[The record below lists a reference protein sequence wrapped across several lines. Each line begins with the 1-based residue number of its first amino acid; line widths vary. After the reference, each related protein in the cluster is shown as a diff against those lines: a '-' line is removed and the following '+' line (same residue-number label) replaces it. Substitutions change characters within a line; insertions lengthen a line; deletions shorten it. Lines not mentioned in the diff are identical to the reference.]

1 MVLLSQSQAVGVF
14 MNFRATPRMH
24 ACRRRAAGCL
34 ALVLGLGATGAHAA
48 DTAADRDAGLPLWE
62 FGLGL
67 GGLSVPQ
74 YRGADQNLRWVL
86 PVPYF
91 VYRGDFFR
99 SDRDGTRAVLLD
111 TESFDFDISVD
122 GSPPVKSKDSRA
134 RTGMTDLAA
143 TLEVGPNVNVT
154 LGRGPGWKLD
164 LRVPLRAAFT
174 VQSKPQHIGWTL
186 MPVLN
191 LDVDVQGWNI
201 GLQGGPL
208 AADRRFH
215 GYFYDVPAA
224 LANAERPAYS
234 ARAGYAGWGATTS
247 ASRRVGDWW
256 MAAFARVDNVSG
268 ATFEASPLVK
278 QRSNFTVGFAVSWVF
293 KTSET
298 RVPPRV
304 R

>member
-1 MVLLSQSQAVGVF
+1 MSV
-14 MNFRATPRMH
+14 RTTPQLRPVRCLVSGCIGLML
-24 ACRRRAAGCL
+24 CTTAAL
-34 ALVLGLGATGAHAA
+34 ALAA
-48 DTAADRDAGLPLWE
+48 DTDATRDAGLPLWE

-67 GGLSVPQ
+67 GGLTLPQ

-99 SDRDGTRAVLLD
+99 SDREGTRAVLLD

-143 TLEVGPNVNVT
+143 TLEVGPNVNIT
-154 LGRGPGWKLD
+154 LGRGATWKLD

-174 VQSKPQHIGWTL
+174 VERRPQHIGWTL

-224 LANAERPAYS
+224 AVIADRPAYS

-247 ASRRVGDWW
+247 ASRRLGEWW
-256 MAAFARVDNVSG
+256 LAAFARVDNVSG
-268 ATFEASPLVK
+268 AAFEASPLVK

-298 RVPPRV
+298 RVPPRGK
-304 R
+304 